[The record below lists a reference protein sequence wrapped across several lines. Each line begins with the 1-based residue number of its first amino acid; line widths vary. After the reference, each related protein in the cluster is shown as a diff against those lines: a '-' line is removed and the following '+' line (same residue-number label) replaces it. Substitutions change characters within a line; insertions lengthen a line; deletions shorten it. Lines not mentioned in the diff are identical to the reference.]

1 MFLRELNMNH
11 DDDIAQEQTAE
22 LERLRAEN
30 AAKDRRIAELE
41 AALRGAVDN
50 MEYWFLRDNIRD
62 YGESE
67 YKTWRALGFGSATY
81 RNAKAALSGGRE

>member
-1 MFLRELNMNH
+1 MNH

-41 AALRGAVDN
+41 ELLR
-50 MEYWFLRDNIRD
+50 YIHD
-62 YGESE
+62 YSNDGYIVTRVE
-67 YKTWRALGFGSATY
+67 
-81 RNAKAALSGGRE
+81 AALSGGGGCSLYGVLIRYYCGNFYYV